1 MKATSAQDISW
12 HPNRT
17 LEVNLIKIKLVSGGF
32 KAVKESYFDCLK
44 YIFCM
49 MLKLCYSRDKV
60 ASRRGYIWNIIFLDC
75 IQINI
80 PKWTACFFYTI
91 KKKKKKTQA
100 GRQTQQRGR
109 SCNSRSP
116 SLCTRER
123 VMEPVSPRCSSL
135 VCTLETVFKTIKD
148 KLIGIICLQYS

>member
-60 ASRRGYIWNIIFLDC
+60 ASRRGYIWNIMFLDC

-91 KKKKKKTQA
+91 KKKKKLRQA
-100 GRQTQQRGR
+100 GRLNNEAEVVTQGR
-109 SCNSRSP
+109 LRSAP
-116 SLCTRER
+116 GKESWSQ
-123 VMEPVSPRCSSL
+123 SPRDA
-135 VCTLETVFKTIKD
+135 VP
-148 KLIGIICLQYS
+148 